1 VGAGLHRDLPQ
12 SAFGKSRAL
21 VMLGMP
27 GAGKGTQAHEI
38 SREFGVPEMST
49 GAILREAVE
58 QKTPLGLA
66 VQPIMESG
74 ELVPDRLVA
83 ALVEERIG
91 KPDCARGFVLDGFP
105 RNLDQAS
112 FLDQLL
118 QARDW
123 GTVQAVYIHV
133 DPGDLFKRLTG
144 RRECPSC
151 GLIYNI
157 YLNPPR
163 QPGVCDKDGTRLIQ
177 RKDDSEEAIRKR
189 FKEFESQTRPL
200 IDQYRERNLLYEVDG
215 SREPRIVT
223 EQIFRLLRER

>member
-1 VGAGLHRDLPQ
+1 VGAGLHHDLPQ
-12 SAFGKSRAL
+12 SAFSKSRAL

-27 GAGKGTQAHEI
+27 GAGKGTQAREI
-38 SREFGVPEMST
+38 SREFGVPEIST

-58 QKTPLGLA
+58 EGTPLGLS

-74 ELVPDRLVA
+74 ELVPDHLVA

-91 KPDCARGFVLDGFP
+91 RPDCARGFVLDGFP

-112 FLDQLL
+112 FLDRLL
-118 QARDW
+118 QARNW
-123 GTVQAVYIHV
+123 GAVQALYVHV
-133 DPGDLFKRLTG
+133 DPGVLFKRLTG

-151 GLIYNI
+151 GSIYNV
-157 YLNPPR
+157 YLNSPR

-177 RKDDSEEAIRKR
+177 RKDDSEEAIRIR

-200 IDQYRERNLLYEVDG
+200 IEYYRARNLLYEVDG
-215 SREPRIVT
+215 SREPRSVT
-223 EQIFRLLRER
+223 DQIFRFLRER